1 MSPPDK
7 EAQITAETR
16 PQRSRM
22 WVMLIPVMVFAALAA
37 LFWKGLSG
45 EPSKIPSALI
55 NKPAPD
61 FVLAAVPG
69 LDVPGFATADL
80 KAGRVSVVNVWASWC
95 APCRIEHPL
104 LVDLASRGD
113 IALIGINYK
122 DAPENAVRFLRTLGQ
137 PFAAVGM
144 DSDGRTAVDWGV
156 YGVPETFVVDGQGMI
171 RYKHIGPLS
180 PEAIAGPLA
189 AEIEKAK
196 TPLARSG
203 S

>member
-1 MSPPDK
+1 MSTP
-7 EAQITAETR
+7 EAGRKDE
-16 PQRSRM
+16 PQRARL
-22 WVMLIPVMVFAALAA
+22 WIVLIPVVVFAAIAA

-55 NKPAPD
+55 GKPVPE
-61 FVLAAVPG
+61 FTLAAVPG
-69 LDVPGFATADL
+69 LTVPGFSTAHL
-80 KAGRVSVVNVWASWC
+80 KSGKVTVVNVWASWC

-104 LVDLASRGD
+104 LLELARRGD
-113 IALIGINYK
+113 IVLVGINYK
-122 DAPENAVRFLRTLGQ
+122 DAPENAARFLGTLGQ

-144 DSDGRTAVDWGV
+144 DADGRTAVDWGV
-156 YGVPETFVVDGQGMI
+156 YGVPETFVIDGQGII

-180 PEAIAGPLA
+180 PEAIVGPLA

-196 TPLARSG
+196 TPLAG

>member
-1 MSPPDK
+1 MS
-7 EAQITAETR
+7 A
-16 PQRSRM
+16 QRSRL
-22 WVMLIPVMVFAALAA
+22 WVALIPVAVFAGLAA

-55 NKPAPD
+55 NKPVPD
-61 FVLAAVPG
+61 FTLAAVPG
-69 LDVPGFATADL
+69 LGVPGFTSVDL
-80 KAGRVSVVNVWASWC
+80 KAGKVSVVNVWASWC

-104 LVDLASRGD
+104 LVELANRRD
-113 IALIGINYK
+113 ITLIGINYK
-122 DAPENAVRFLRTLGQ
+122 DEPENAARFLGTLGQ

-144 DSDGRTAVDWGV
+144 DRDGRAAVDWGV
-156 YGVPETFVVDGQGMI
+156 YGVPETFIVDGQGLI

-180 PEAIAGPLA
+180 PEAVAGPLA

-196 TPLARSG
+196 TPLPQTG